1 MVFGSLTCHH
11 ITITRVFLIQNDPSK
26 KPADF
31 CTRPRAIHWLSWPKP
46 RFISRPKI
54 KQSVVR
60 FSVWFSHISSP
71 SLSLFHALST
81 LPVSSHTHASIG
93 SLEQED
99 FHHICLYKKNQ
110 KKPKNNNLKI
120 SSKILSFWEKDPP
133 HPDPENNQLRT
144 SPTFF
149 SFPLPV
155 HPRWQDGRKKGGKR
169 EKKEKETAPAQSSQ
183 SAGYMTLICNR
194 EVVCRMFALYISAC
208 IEVLNCAMLSIAEQR
223 MQFNM

>member
-11 ITITRVFLIQNDPSK
+11 ITLTRVFLIQNDPSK

-99 FHHICLYKKNQ
+99 FHHICLYKKQ
-110 KKPKNNNLKI
+110 TKKKTTWIYRLKYDRFGR
-120 SSKILSFWEKDPP
+120 KILLTPTQRTISWER
-133 HPDPENNQLRT
+133 LRL
-144 SPTFF
+144 FF
-149 SFPLPV
+149 FFPLPV
-155 HPRWQDGRKKGGKR
+155 HPRWQDGRKKGGKEVEKR
-169 EKKEKETAPAQSSQ
+169 ERNSSYTILPIGRLYDAHLQPRGSMPHVCTVYFGLHWSFKLCYAIYRRTAHA
-183 SAGYMTLICNR
+183 I
-194 EVVCRMFALYISAC
+194 
-208 IEVLNCAMLSIAEQR
+208 
-223 MQFNM
+223 

>member
-1 MVFGSLTCHH
+1 MHTSAGNTLTIVTQTSFYFETQNKAKRSSFFCLIFSHFIPISVSFSRSLYAPCLLAHACVNRQLG
-11 ITITRVFLIQNDPSK
+11 TR
-26 KPADF
+26 
-31 CTRPRAIHWLSWPKP
+31 
-46 RFISRPKI
+46 
-54 KQSVVR
+54 R
-60 FSVWFSHISSP
+60 FSSH
-71 SLSLFHALST
+71 LSL
-81 LPVSSHTHASIG
+81 
-93 SLEQED
+93 Q
-99 FHHICLYKKNQ
+99 KNP

>member
-1 MVFGSLTCHH
+1 MRQSAAWNKKISITSVFT
-11 ITITRVFLIQNDPSK
+11 
-26 KPADF
+26 
-31 CTRPRAIHWLSWPKP
+31 
-46 RFISRPKI
+46 
-54 KQSVVR
+54 
-60 FSVWFSHISSP
+60 
-71 SLSLFHALST
+71 
-81 LPVSSHTHASIG
+81 
-93 SLEQED
+93 
-99 FHHICLYKKNQ
+99 KKN
-110 KKPKNNNLKI
+110 KKNNNNLKI

-149 SFPLPV
+149 SSPSQYI
-155 HPRWQDGRKKGGKR
+155 RDGRMAGKKGGKR

-208 IEVLNCAMLSIAEQR
+208 IEVLNCAMLSIAERR

>member
-11 ITITRVFLIQNDPSK
+11 ITLTRVFLIQNDPSK

-31 CTRPRAIHWLSWPKP
+31 CTRPRAIHWLSWSKP

-60 FSVWFSHISSP
+60 FSGWFSHISSP

-99 FHHICLYKKNQ
+99 FHHICLYKKQ
-110 KKPKNNNLKI
+110 TKKKNNLNI
-120 SSKILSFWEKDPP
+120 SSKIWSFWEKDPP

-149 SFPLPV
+149 FFPLPV
-155 HPRWQDGRKKGGKR
+155 HPRWQDGRKKGGKEVEKR
-169 EKKEKETAPAQSSQ
+169 ERNSSYTILPIGRLYDAHLQPRGSMPHVCTVYFGLHWSFKLCYAIYRRTAHA
-183 SAGYMTLICNR
+183 I
-194 EVVCRMFALYISAC
+194 
-208 IEVLNCAMLSIAEQR
+208 
-223 MQFNM
+223 